1 MAWVYLFVAGILE
14 IVWAYAMKQSHGFS
28 RLIPSLVTLGAMI
41 ASFGLLALALRSLP
55 LGPAYMIW
63 TGIGAL
69 GALAVGIAF
78 LCEGVSASRLVVAA
92 LILAG
97 LLLMKLTASA

>member
-41 ASFGLLALALRSLP
+41 ASFGLPYPS
-55 LGPAYMIW
+55 M
-63 TGIGAL
+63 
-69 GALAVGIAF
+69 
-78 LCEGVSASRLVVAA
+78 SASTIEKTCSA
-92 LILAG
+92 LS
-97 LLLMKLTASA
+97 LLLDAMIG